1 MTVLVTRGWPGAER
15 TASGLREMGI
25 NPIISPV
32 LDINFRATIKVDLS
46 DVQALVFT
54 SANGVRAWGPR
65 REERD
70 LPVYCVAQTT
80 ASAARDIGFRRVFA
94 GEGNVNSLVSLIQ
107 RKVKPA
113 KGALLHV
120 RGIHVAGDL
129 AGQLKADGYRVRDA
143 IGYGAVAVDTLGEEA
158 VAAIISGAPV
168 QVLVHSARGAKSFLD
183 LCKKFGLV
191 HWLDSVTVYGISA
204 NALKPLENAGFAAL
218 VAAPKPDEDA
228 LLGLLSHPPALAH
241 VRDAS

>member
-15 TASGLREMGI
+15 TANGLREMGI
-25 NPIISPV
+25 SPIISPV
-32 LDINFRATIKVDLS
+32 LDINFRASINVDLS
-46 DVQALVFT
+46 DVQGLIFT

-70 LPVYCVAQTT
+70 LPVFAVAQAT
-80 ASAARDIGFRRVFA
+80 ANTARDIGFKKVHV
-94 GEGNVNSLVSLIQ
+94 GSGNVAGLVTLIK
-107 RKVKPA
+107 RKAKPD

-129 AGQLKADGYRVRDA
+129 SGQLRADGYTIREA
-143 IGYGAVAVDTLGEEA
+143 IGYGAVSVDTLGEEA
-158 VAAIISGAPV
+158 IAAIVSGAPV

-183 LCKKFGLV
+183 LCKKFGLM
-191 HWLDSVTVYGISA
+191 HWLGSVTAFGISP

-218 VAAPKPDEDA
+218 LAAPKPDEDA
-228 LLGLLSHPPALAH
+228 LLGLLSHPPKLAH